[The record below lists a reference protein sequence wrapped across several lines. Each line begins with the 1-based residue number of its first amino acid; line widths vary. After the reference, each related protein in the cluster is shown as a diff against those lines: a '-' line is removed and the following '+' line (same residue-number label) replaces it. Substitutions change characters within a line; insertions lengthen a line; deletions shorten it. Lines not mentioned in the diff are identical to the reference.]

1 MSWLEDQG
9 YDGYDEDDLEP
20 GWWRTRDGR
29 QIKISEMDDKHLL
42 NAYKRTNT
50 EELFEEM
57 VLRLFVERI
66 RARGGE
72 E

>member
-20 GWWRTRDGR
+20 GWWRTQDGR
-29 QIKISEMDDKHLL
+29 QIKISEMDDEHLL
-42 NAYKRTNT
+42 NAYKLTSN

-57 VLRLFVERI
+57 VLRLFDSRI
-66 RARGGE
+66 RARGHDE
-72 E
+72 

>member
-29 QIKISEMDDKHLL
+29 QMKISEMDDEHLL
-42 NAYKRTNT
+42 NAYTLTSN

-57 VLRLFVERI
+57 VLRLFADRI
-66 RARGGE
+66 RARGWE
-72 E
+72 